1 MTNNHTDIEE
11 KNKLDEMSNSSRVY
25 ALFYS
30 FFLIPFMLAFFGA
43 FFYFMF
49 SFLTHEKKTPV
60 DLLNNIQSGSATKRW
75 QAAFELSNMLDE
87 EKILNKELFNAK
99 LKSLFEKSKHDD
111 PKVRAYLALAMG
123 RTDNKDF
130 GDILIEALDDENSD
144 VRLAAIKSLGMLNYN
159 DSCENLVNIIVS
171 SINISEILEAT
182 ISLGLIGNP
191 KYKNILVDN
200 LSHEEPNIR
209 WDSAIA
215 LAKMNDSAG
224 SKIIESLLNR
234 EYYKKFPSKS
244 DGSGLDQYEV
254 ENCILTAISVSSIL
268 INSDFKDE
276 LSHLSLNDDSPAVR
290 NLALKTFN
298 LYYK

>member
-1 MTNNHTDIEE
+1 MSNNHTDIEE

-111 PKVRAYLALAMG
+111 PKVRAYLALVCHQFLQKTFSHLLM
-123 RTDNKDF
+123 KV
-130 GDILIEALDDENSD
+130 SKPD
-144 VRLAAIKSLGMLNYN
+144 V
-159 DSCENLVNIIVS
+159 
-171 SINISEILEAT
+171 
-182 ISLGLIGNP
+182 
-191 KYKNILVDN
+191 
-200 LSHEEPNIR
+200 
-209 WDSAIA
+209 
-215 LAKMNDSAG
+215 
-224 SKIIESLLNR
+224 
-234 EYYKKFPSKS
+234 
-244 DGSGLDQYEV
+244 
-254 ENCILTAISVSSIL
+254 CIL
-268 INSDFKDE
+268 
-276 LSHLSLNDDSPAVR
+276 
-290 NLALKTFN
+290 LK
-298 LYYK
+298 